1 MNEHDNEEELKNEDP
16 KISSQANVENKNQ
29 VKNINDIMSR
39 EILRMMKEPKF
50 SKIIDKIKKKNVED
64 SFDDLDQNL
73 EHASLFKDDNH

>member
-16 KISSQANVENKNQ
+16 KIPSQVNVENKDQ

-50 SKIIDKIKKKNVED
+50 SKIIDKIKKKHAED